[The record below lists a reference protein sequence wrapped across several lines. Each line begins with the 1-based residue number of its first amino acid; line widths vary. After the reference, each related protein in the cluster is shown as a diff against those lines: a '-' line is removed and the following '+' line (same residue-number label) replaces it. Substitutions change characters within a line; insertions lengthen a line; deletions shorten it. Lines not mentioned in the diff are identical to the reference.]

1 MFVSQNFQ
9 EIAKHTEILIAIST
23 VHSPV
28 LCSFPKSYQFERGSV
43 FGDLITLVSNEEH
56 VLKLKELINKIKRE
70 LNRNNQFCDQVKW
83 EVLKCEIHC
92 FTIKFSKDLA
102 KAKKK

>member
-1 MFVSQNFQ
+1 MFLFKDYMFVSQNFQ

-43 FGDLITLVSNEEH
+43 FGDLITLVSNEEN
-56 VLKLKELINKIKRE
+56 VLKLKELISKIKGE
-70 LNRNNQFCDQVKW
+70 LNFSNQFCKNW
-83 EVLKCEIHC
+83 G
-92 FTIKFSKDLA
+92 
-102 KAKKK
+102 KK